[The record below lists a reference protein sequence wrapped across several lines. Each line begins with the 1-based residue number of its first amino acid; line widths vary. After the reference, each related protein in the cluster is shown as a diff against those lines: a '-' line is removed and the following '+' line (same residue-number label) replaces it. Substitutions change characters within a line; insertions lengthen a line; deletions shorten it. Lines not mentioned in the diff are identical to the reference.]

1 MTAWTQRQVSQ
12 VTLHRLLVAWLDNQ
26 PRCIQRDRCSLNA
39 FPLSEGWWIEVN
51 SIVNDSR
58 VKWEHNN
65 LTRND
70 WSRVMVRSVERGQNS
85 RLWVAIHHLSYK
97 SKMKTKKNLS
107 QKEIERRQYQSSIDK
122 LQSDTSI
129 ERIKEQEKSKLLAF
143 TLAIVILCIC
153 IMIGYSI
160 FISYFTV

>member
-1 MTAWTQRQVSQ
+1 MTAWTQRQVSS

-26 PRCIQRDRCSLNA
+26 PRCIDWTSAL
-39 FPLSEGWWIEVN
+39 PLSEGWWIEVN

-122 LQSDTSI
+122 LQSDTSV
-129 ERIKEQEKSKLLAF
+129 ERIKKQEKSKLLAF
-143 TLAIVILCIC
+143 T
-153 IMIGYSI
+153 
-160 FISYFTV
+160 SYFTV

>member
-1 MTAWTQRQVSQ
+1 M
-12 VTLHRLLVAWLDNQ
+12 
-26 PRCIQRDRCSLNA
+26 
-39 FPLSEGWWIEVN
+39 
-51 SIVNDSR
+51 NDSR

-129 ERIKEQEKSKLLAF
+129 ERIKKQEKSKLLAF

-153 IMIGYSI
+153 ILIGYSI
-160 FISYFTV
+160 FISHLILQHSMQNQPKTSAEEMKDHLNMLERRREKQRQFLIAQEIRKSAQERLRNIMK

>member
-1 MTAWTQRQVSQ
+1 M
-12 VTLHRLLVAWLDNQ
+12 
-26 PRCIQRDRCSLNA
+26 
-39 FPLSEGWWIEVN
+39 
-51 SIVNDSR
+51 NDSR

-129 ERIKEQEKSKLLAF
+129 ERIKQQEKSKLLAF

-153 IMIGYSI
+153 ILIGYSI
-160 FISYFTV
+160 FISHLILQHSMVQTARSTEQEKKLHSDMIERRREQQRLQILREEMRKPTSERIKHLLK